1 MLYALLISFSH
12 WFVGFNVFRFITF
25 RIALAVLSC
34 LCLSLF
40 FGPVLIRFLQRRQIG
55 EEIRDDGPQTHL
67 SKRGTPTMGGL
78 LILSTVVVSV
88 LLWADLTTGFIWLAL
103 FVLVS
108 YGILGF
114 WDDYTKV
121 ILKDKKGIPPLRK
134 FIIQGGL
141 GIVAGYVLYSGIAE
155 PSFEPVVMF
164 PFFKNIHPNIG
175 VWFIPYAAVVIVAT
189 SNAVNLTDGLDG
201 LAIGPIMI
209 AAAAYLVFSYVAGHA
224 VISRYL
230 LVLNVKGAGELAI
243 VCGALFG
250 AGLGFLWFNAY
261 PAQVFM
267 GDVGALPLGALLA
280 VVALSIKQEILLF
293 LVGGLFVIEALSVIL
308 QVASFKTRGKRI
320 FRMAPLHHHFEEKGW
335 SEPKVTARFW
345 IVAIVLALLS
355 LSTLKL
361 R

>member
-1 MLYALLISFSH
+1 MLYALLISFSE
-12 WFVGFNVFRFITF
+12 WFAGFNVFRFITF
-25 RIALAVLSC
+25 RAALAVLSC
-34 LCLSLF
+34 LGLSLF
-40 FGPVLIRFLQRRQIG
+40 LGRALIRYLQSHQIG
-55 EEIRDDGPQTHL
+55 EEIRDDGPQSHF
-67 SKRGTPTMGGL
+67 SKKGTPTMGGV
-78 LILSTVVVSV
+78 LILFTVIVSV
-88 LLWADLTTGFIWLAL
+88 LLWADLTNGYIWFAL
-103 FVLVS
+103 FVLTGFGV
-108 YGILGF
+108 LGF
-114 WDDYTKV
+114 VDDYTKV
-121 ILKDKKGIPPLRK
+121 ILKDKKGIPPLKK
-134 FIIQGGL
+134 FLIQGVLGL
-141 GIVAGYVLYSGIAE
+141 VAGYALYSGMAA

-164 PFFKNIHPNIG
+164 PFFKNFHPDIG
-175 VWFIPYAAVVIVAT
+175 IWFVPYAALVIVAT

-230 LVLNVKGAGELAI
+230 LILNVRGAGELAI
-243 VCGALFG
+243 VCGAVFG

-267 GDVGALPLGALLA
+267 GDVGSLPLGAVLA
-280 VVALSIKQEILLF
+280 AVALSIKQEILLF
-293 LVGGLFVIEALSVIL
+293 LVGGLFVLEALSVIL
-308 QVASFKTRGKRI
+308 QVASFKLRGKRI